1 MENPKEYQVKVARK
15 IYNPFTNEVVH
26 NSSFEHSF
34 EEETY
39 EGFWQDNGVKY
50 IYIEG
55 INTLDY
61 NNLTD
66 IGLECGLAYK
76 YFDAELDSDEIV
88 VLSEDKKTITVKLP
102 FSEVGAGEING
113 TDEWDRLGKIDDEI
127 FNEDVWYGLLAEYTY
142 KFNQEVEDFY
152 GWTQYE
158 EEGNEEYPYG

>member
-26 NSSFEHSF
+26 NSSFESSF

-39 EGFWQDNGVKY
+39 EGFWQDNGVEL

-76 YFDAELDSDEIV
+76 YFDE
-88 VLSEDKKTITVKLP
+88 
-102 FSEVGAGEING
+102 
-113 TDEWDRLGKIDDEI
+113 
-127 FNEDVWYGLLAEYTY
+127 
-142 KFNQEVEDFY
+142 
-152 GWTQYE
+152 
-158 EEGNEEYPYG
+158 